1 MQIHIYHEKE
11 PVNIA
16 KKLIFIAIF
25 FTITPIAILASSLSL
40 ISLGKSSD
48 QTATQNTNLIKIP
61 KPGIQ
66 VYAALPEDPSQISE
80 KIVADDAR
88 VSLVAD
94 YLKNYN
100 SPLYTHAEFLVKTAD
115 KYGLDYRLLT
125 AIAQQESNLC
135 KRIPPESYNCWG
147 WGIHSAGT
155 LHFSSFEEGID
166 TVSKGLKEKYIDLGY
181 TTPEE
186 IMSKYT
192 PSSNGS
198 WANGVEL
205 FMSQME

>member
-1 MQIHIYHEKE
+1 MQIHIYHEKQ

-40 ISLGKSSD
+40 ISIRKSSIE
-48 QTATQNTNLIKIP
+48 TSPKNTNLIKIP
-61 KPGIQ
+61 QPGVQ

-88 VSLVAD
+88 VSLVSQ
-94 YLKNYN
+94 YLKRYN
-100 SPLYTHAEFLVKTAD
+100 SPLAPHAEFLVKTAD

-147 WGIHSAGT
+147 WGIHSKGT
-155 LHFSSFEEGID
+155 LHFSSFEEGIE
-166 TVSKGLKEKYIDLGY
+166 TVSEGLKEKYIDLGY
-181 TTPEE
+181 QTPED

-205 FMSQME
+205 FMSEME